1 MTFLKKFV
9 HMTERSRMFR
19 VAAVSVLLLGFSPV
33 RADDVQTVLTKYV
46 SWRGGT
52 AFQAMRSFHEHG
64 EVTAGGVHGKY
75 EQWLLS
81 DGRVR
86 RNDSLGPMSS
96 EQATTTAAG
105 WHTNTSGQIEDLGDD
120 AERARRG
127 VFLAFGS
134 VAENHDAH
142 YSLLNTEER
151 DGKVWDVVRVEF
163 GGPDTY
169 DLLIAPAT
177 GELLGERITED
188 RKIRFV
194 RYSDWRSVTGVR
206 MPFAQEQTGSNAADD
221 LSQHAKSI
229 QINVQ
234 TTQALFSRP
243 AETKIWSFAS
253 GQTSTGW
260 IDFEYFGD
268 NQIFVPAS
276 VNGHPV
282 SLLLDSGAGIT
293 VIDSGYAA
301 QLKLKP
307 SGTLGVTGMVG
318 QSTMQLTSNLH
329 IKLGSLSLAHIT
341 AGIIDLS
348 GVAAQE
354 AHPMPLVLGKEA
366 FNQLIIDIDFQ
377 HRKIAF
383 YDPSGY
389 SGPHDATRVALGHH
403 GDARTVPIS
412 LEGAPAAPFDFDL
425 GNAGTLIVYPYYRD
439 RTRLLDGRPQT
450 LDMLGGVGGMVNEKL
465 ATLKTIG
472 IAGTQMIDVP
482 AAFPDAGDN
491 AVNSDQTAG
500 NVGLYVLS
508 RFRLITDYPHDALW
522 LTPDPKAVAESF
534 TRNRAGLDFTPAP
547 DRLAVMLVRP
557 GSPAEHSG
565 WKEGAEIIAIDG
577 HKIDAKFSGSALS
590 HWSEQPAGT
599 VVTLTLADGATRQ
612 LILAD
617 YY

>member
-1 MTFLKKFV
+1 
-9 HMTERSRMFR
+9 MFR
-19 VAAVSVLLLGFSPV
+19 VAAFAILLLGFSLA
-33 RADDVQTVLTKYV
+33 RADDVQTVLAQYV

-52 AFQAMRSFHEHG
+52 AFEAMRSFHERG
-64 EVTAGGVHGKY
+64 EVTTGGVRGEY
-75 EQWLLS
+75 QQWLLS
-81 DGRVR
+81 DGSLR
-86 RNDSLGPMSS
+86 RNDLLGPMSS
-96 EQATTTAAG
+96 EQATTTTAG

-127 VFLAFGS
+127 VLLAFGS
-134 VAENHDAH
+134 VAENHGAR
-142 YSLLNTEER
+142 YSLLDPEER

-163 GGPDTY
+163 GGPDAY

-188 RKIRFV
+188 RKTRFV
-194 RYSDWRSVTGVR
+194 LYSDWRFVAGVR

-221 LSQHAKSI
+221 LSQRAKSI
-229 QINVQ
+229 QINVA
-234 TTQALFSRP
+234 TSQALFSRP

-268 NQIFVPAS
+268 SQIFVPAS
-276 VNGHPV
+276 VNGHRV

-307 SGTLGVTGMVG
+307 TGTLGVTGMVG
-318 QSTMQLTSNLH
+318 QSTMQLTSDVH
-329 IKLGSLSLAHIT
+329 IKIGSLSLAHIT
-341 AGIIDLS
+341 AGIMDLS
-348 GVAAQE
+348 GVASQE

-383 YDPSGY
+383 YDPGGY
-389 SGPHDATRVALGHH
+389 SGPHGATRVALGHH
-403 GDARTVPIS
+403 GDVRTIPVS
-412 LEGAPAAPFDFDL
+412 LEGAPAVPFDFDL

-439 RTRLLDGRPQT
+439 RTHLLDGRPQT
-450 LDMLGGVGGMVNEKL
+450 LDMMGGVGGMVDEKL
-465 ATLKTIG
+465 ATLKSIG

-508 RFRLITDYPHDALW
+508 RFRLVTDYPHGALW
-522 LTPDPKAVAESF
+522 LTPDPKAVAEAF
-534 TRNRAGLDFTPAP
+534 ARNRAGLDFTPAP

-557 GSPAEHSG
+557 GSPAERSG
-565 WKEGAEIIAIDG
+565 WKKGTEVIAIDG
-577 HKIDAKFSGSALS
+577 HKIDTTFSGSALS
-590 HWSEQPAGT
+590 RWAEQPAGT
-599 VVTLTLADGATRQ
+599 VVALTLADGSTRQ
-612 LILAD
+612 LILED

>member
-1 MTFLKKFV
+1 
-9 HMTERSRMFR
+9 MFR
-19 VAAVSVLLLGFSPV
+19 VAAFAILLLGISPV
-33 RADDVQTVLTKYV
+33 RADDVHSVLAKYV

-52 AFQAMRSFHEHG
+52 AFQAMRSFHERG
-64 EVTAGGVHGKY
+64 EVTTGGVRGHY
-75 EQWLLS
+75 QQWLLS
-81 DGRVR
+81 DGRLR
-86 RNDSLGPMSS
+86 RDDSLGPMSS
-96 EQATTTAAG
+96 ERATTLTEG
-105 WHTNTSGQIEDLGDD
+105 WRANTSGQIEDLGDD

-127 VFLAFGS
+127 VLLAFGS
-134 VAENHDAH
+134 VADDHGAH
-142 YSLLNTEER
+142 YSLLDAEER
-151 DGKVWDVVRVEF
+151 EGKVWDVVRVDF

-169 DLLIAPAT
+169 DLFIAPVT

-188 RKIRFV
+188 RTTRFI
-194 RYSDWRSVTGVR
+194 RYSDWRIVAGVR
-206 MPFAQEQTGSNAADD
+206 MPFAQEQTAGNAADD

-229 QINVQ
+229 QINIE
-234 TTQALFSRP
+234 TSQALFSRP
-243 AETKIWSFAS
+243 AETKVWSFSS

-268 NQIFVPAS
+268 SQIFVPAS

-293 VIDSGYAA
+293 VIDSAYAA

-318 QSTMQLTSNLH
+318 QSTLQLTSDVH
-329 IKLGSLSLAHIT
+329 IKIGSLSLTHIT
-341 AGIIDLS
+341 AGIMDLS

-389 SGPHDATRVALGHH
+389 SGPHGATRVALGHH
-403 GDARTVPIS
+403 GDVRTIPIS
-412 LEGAPAAPFDFDL
+412 LEGAPAVPFDFDL

-439 RTRLLDGRPQT
+439 RTHLLDGRLQT
-450 LDMLGGVGGMVNEKL
+450 LDMMGGVGGMVEEKL
-465 ATLKTIG
+465 ATLKIVE

-508 RFRLITDYPHDALW
+508 RFRLVTDYPHGALW
-522 LTPDPKAVAESF
+522 LTPDPKAVVEAF
-534 TRNRAGLDFTPAP
+534 ARNRAGLDFTPAP

-565 WKEGAEIIAIDG
+565 WKKGTEVIAIDG
-577 HKIDAKFSGSALS
+577 HKIDATFSGSALS
-590 HWSEQPAGT
+590 RWAEQPAGT
-599 VVTLTLADGATRQ
+599 AVALTLADGTTRQ